1 LPVSG
6 GPALE
11 RAAVANVTL
20 EIAVTDL
27 SGRRE
32 AAMEPSM
39 EKIPEKI
46 HGAASLAAADPSPV
60 SDRREFLARS
70 AALGAGL
77 IASGAAAGAA
87 AGEASLKE
95 VPTWSKAPG
104 TSMRAYGT
112 PSRFE
117 EPIQRVV
124 ASGYPKISP
133 GTGSSLTPLQA
144 LEGTITPS
152 GLHFERHHSGVPD
165 IDPLHHYLLVH
176 GLVRRPLKFS
186 LQTLSRYPL
195 VTRTHFIEC
204 AGNSGRNTGPQALQ
218 VSCGTIHGLVST
230 SEWTGIPLALLLEE
244 VGVEP
249 AAKWLIADGA
259 DSAAMS
265 RSIPLEK
272 ALDDAMIALYQNGE
286 RIRPEQGYPM
296 RLLLPG
302 WEGNMNVK
310 WLRQLKLVDEPHH
323 TKDETSKYA
332 DLMRDGKSLQF
343 TFVLGVKSV
352 ITRPSFGMTMSGPGS
367 YEISGLAWSGS
378 ARIARVDV
386 SDDGGA
392 TWRQAHL
399 QAPVLSKSLTRFRL
413 PWQWNGQ
420 SATLQSRAVDE
431 KGHVQPTRAEWNALY
446 SPANRYHYNAIQT
459 WNVKPDGSIA
469 NVYA

>member
-1 LPVSG
+1 
-6 GPALE
+6 
-11 RAAVANVTL
+11 
-20 EIAVTDL
+20 
-27 SGRRE
+27 
-32 AAMEPSM
+32 MEPSM
-39 EKIPEKI
+39 TDLPEKAG
-46 HGAASLAAADPSPV
+46 GAAPVVRTDAASVA
-60 SDRREFLARS
+60 DRRTFLTRTVT
-70 AALGAGL
+70 LGAGL
-77 IASGAAAGAA
+77 IATGAAANAA
-87 AGEASLKE
+87 AAEGSAKDI
-95 VPTWSKAPG
+95 PAWSKAPG
-104 TSMRAYGT
+104 TPMRGYGT

-144 LEGTITPS
+144 LEGAITPS

-176 GLVRRPLKFS
+176 GLVKRPLRFS
-186 LQTLSRYPL
+186 VQTLARYPL
-195 VTRTHFIEC
+195 VTRTYFIEC
-204 AGNSGRNTGPQALQ
+204 AGNSARNTGPQPLQ
-218 VSCGTIHGLVST
+218 VTCGTIHGLVST
-230 SEWTGIPLALLLEE
+230 SEWTGVPVALLLEE
-244 VGVEP
+244 AGVDP
-249 AAKWLIADGA
+249 TARWLLADGA

-265 RSIPLEK
+265 RSVPLDK

-310 WLRQLKLVDEPHH
+310 WLRQLKLAAEPHH
-323 TKDETSKYA
+323 TKDETSKYS
-332 DLMRDGKSLQF
+332 DLMHDGKSLQF

-352 ITRPSFGMTMSGPGS
+352 ITHPSFGMTMNGPGI

-378 ARIARVDV
+378 GRIARVDV

-392 TWRQAHL
+392 TWKEAHL
-399 QAPVLSKSLTRFRL
+399 QAPILSKSVTRFRL

-420 SATLQSRAVDE
+420 SAMLQSRAVDE
-431 KGHVQPTRAEWNALY
+431 KGNVQPTRAAWNAIY
-446 SPANRYHYNAIQT
+446 SPANRYHHNAIQT
-459 WNVKPDGSIA
+459 WNVKSDGSIA

>member
-1 LPVSG
+1 
-6 GPALE
+6 
-11 RAAVANVTL
+11 
-20 EIAVTDL
+20 
-27 SGRRE
+27 
-32 AAMEPSM
+32 MEPSM
-39 EKIPEKI
+39 TDLPEKP
-46 HGAASLAAADPSPV
+46 HGAAPVNAADAAPAA
-60 SDRREFLARS
+60 DRRAFLARS
-70 AALGAGL
+70 AVLGAGL
-77 IASGAAAGAA
+77 ITSAAAADAPAA
-87 AGEASLKE
+87 EASSKDI
-95 VPTWSKAPG
+95 PAWSKTPG
-104 TSMRAYGT
+104 TPMRAYGA

-124 ASGYPKISP
+124 AFGYPKISA
-133 GTGSSLTPLQA
+133 GTGSSLTPLQV

-176 GLVRRPLKFS
+176 GLVKRPLKYS

-195 VTRTHFIEC
+195 ITRTCFIEC
-204 AGNSGRNTGPQALQ
+204 AGNSARNTGPQPLQ
-218 VSCGTIHGLVST
+218 VSCGTIHGLLST
-230 SEWTGIPLALLLEE
+230 SEWTGVPLAMLLEDA
-244 VGVEP
+244 GVDA

-265 RSIPLEK
+265 RSVPLDK
-272 ALDDAMIALYQNGE
+272 ALDDAMVALYQNGE

-310 WLRQLKLVDEPHH
+310 WLRQLKLVAEPHH
-323 TKDETSKYA
+323 TKDETSKYS
-332 DLMRDGKSLQF
+332 DLLHDGKSLQF

-352 ITRPSFGMTMSGPGS
+352 ITHPSFGTSMNGPGL

-378 ARIARVDV
+378 GRIARVDV

-392 TWRQAHL
+392 TWKQAHL
-399 QAPVLSKSLTRFRL
+399 QAPIFSKSATRFRL

-420 SATLQSRAVDE
+420 PALLQSRAVDE
-431 KGHVQPTRAEWNALY
+431 KGNVQPTRAEWNALY
-446 SPANRYHYNAIQT
+446 SRANRYHHNAIQT
-459 WNVKPDGSIA
+459 WNVKADGSIA

>member
-1 LPVSG
+1 M
-6 GPALE
+6 
-11 RAAVANVTL
+11 
-20 EIAVTDL
+20 TDL
-27 SGRRE
+27 TE
-32 AAMEPSM
+32 TPQ
-39 EKIPEKI
+39 
-46 HGAASLAAADPSPV
+46 GAASAIAADAAPV
-60 SDRREFLARS
+60 KDRRTFLTRS

-77 IASGAAAGAA
+77 ITSAVAADAA
-87 AGEASLKE
+87 AGEASIKDT
-95 VPTWSKAPG
+95 PAWSKAPG
-104 TSMRAYGT
+104 TPMRAYGT

-165 IDPLHHYLLVH
+165 IDPLHHDLLVH
-176 GLVRRPLKFS
+176 GLVKRPLKFS
-186 LQTLSRYPL
+186 LQTLSRYPRI
-195 VTRTHFIEC
+195 TRTYFIEC
-204 AGNSGRNTGPQALQ
+204 AGNSARNTGPQPLQ
-218 VSCGTIHGLVST
+218 VTCGTIHGLVST
-230 SEWTGIPLALLLEE
+230 SEWTGVPVALLLEE
-244 VGVEP
+244 AGVDP

-265 RSIPLEK
+265 RSVPLDK
-272 ALDDAMIALYQNGE
+272 VLDDAMVALYQNGE

-310 WLRQLKLVDEPHH
+310 WLRQLKLVPEPHH
-323 TKDETSKYA
+323 TKDETSKYS
-332 DLMRDGKSLQF
+332 DLMHDGKSLQF

-352 ITRPSFGMTMSGPGS
+352 ITRPSFGTTMNGPGA

-378 ARIARVDV
+378 GRIARVEV
-386 SDDGGA
+386 SDDGGS
-392 TWRQAHL
+392 TWKQAHL
-399 QAPVLSKSLTRFRL
+399 QTPILSKSVTRFRL

-420 SATLQSRAVDE
+420 PALLQSRAVDE
-431 KGHVQPTRAEWNALY
+431 KGNVQPTRAEWNALY
-446 SPANRYHYNAIQT
+446 SPANRYHHNAIQT
-459 WNVKPDGSIA
+459 WNIKADGSIA